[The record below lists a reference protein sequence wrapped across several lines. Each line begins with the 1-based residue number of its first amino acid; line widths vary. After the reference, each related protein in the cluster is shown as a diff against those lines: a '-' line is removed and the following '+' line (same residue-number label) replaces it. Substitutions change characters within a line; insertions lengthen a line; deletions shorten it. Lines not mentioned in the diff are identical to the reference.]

1 MIEFMHPSHSN
12 AHKWLPRLV
21 LPALALASTLSQ
33 PGPALAKHS
42 NKQTTTTEEKQ
53 TSAKETKNGALAAEI
68 HIRAPI
74 QTVWEAIHEERE
86 SAPGLA
92 YSKVL
97 AHDNNHFRIEQKYTI
112 IPFISSVT
120 RVLDI
125 NETPNERID
134 YEVIVTGEEKP
145 LKGSWVLKS
154 EDTENTSTLLTLS
167 ALSQRIDKNPIKRE
181 LGTIWLKR
189 RLEHVKEFAERSQKL
204 SLKGKVLPKS
214 EK

>member
-1 MIEFMHPSHSN
+1 MFLSKRNWHR
-12 AHKWLPRLV
+12 WLSALV
-21 LPALALASTLSQ
+21 IPALALTSMLSVEGKQ
-33 PGPALAKHS
+33 ALANDK
-42 NKQTTTTEEKQ
+42 KDGELCAQ
-53 TSAKETKNGALAAEI
+53 I
-68 HIRAPI
+68 HISAPL

-97 AHDNNHFRIEQKYTI
+97 THENNHFRIEQKYTL

-134 YEVIVTGEEKP
+134 YEVVVTGKEKP

-154 EDTENTSTLLTLS
+154 DDTENTSTLLALS
-167 ALSQRIDKNPIKRE
+167 ALSQRIDKNPLKKE
-181 LGTIWLKR
+181 LATIWLKR
-189 RLEHVKEFAERSQKL
+189 RLEHVKEFAERSRRL
-204 SLKGKVLPKS
+204 SLDGRVLPKK